1 MIPQRKFIK
10 PSTQQSVTISNS
22 NLHFKILHNIMN
34 SAESYRLWY
43 AYNFLVTTLNKKE
56 KKMPKL
62 KTHRSAAKRYKV
74 TATGKIMKRQA
85 GIGHLL
91 QHKSASRKRRIF
103 KMVGVSE
110 SHVALV
116 SKELPYKKYSR

>member
-1 MIPQRKFIK
+1 
-10 PSTQQSVTISNS
+10 
-22 NLHFKILHNIMN
+22 
-34 SAESYRLWY
+34 
-43 AYNFLVTTLNKKE
+43 
-56 KKMPKL
+56 MPKM
-62 KTHRSAAKRYKV
+62 KTHRAAAKRYKV
-74 TATGKIMKRQA
+74 TGTGKITRRHA

-91 QHKSASRKRRIF
+91 QHKSGSRKRRIF